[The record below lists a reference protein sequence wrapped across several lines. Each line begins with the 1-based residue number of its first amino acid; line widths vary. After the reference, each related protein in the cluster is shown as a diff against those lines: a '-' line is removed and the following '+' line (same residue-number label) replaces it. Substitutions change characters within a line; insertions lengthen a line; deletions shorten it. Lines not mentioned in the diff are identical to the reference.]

1 MSTNQILVVDDEVGI
16 RELLFE
22 ILRDEGYGVRLAEN
36 AQTARSAR
44 KEMRPDLVLLDIW
57 MPDTDGITLLKEWAG
72 SGLLT
77 MPVVMMSGHG
87 TIDSAVEATR
97 IGAFDFL
104 EKPISLPKLLATV
117 GKALAGGRVLP
128 KTGLSLV
135 NLGRARVIQELR
147 QRLEQVG
154 RLRTPVLLIGEPG
167 CGFEVC
173 ARHLHLPN
181 TPYVAPE
188 ETAWLADN
196 PFEPLNEAR
205 DGMLFLAGDLGASAR
220 PSRRAWPSCSASWRS
235 SMCGSSARPPGP
247 LPAMVED
254 GHFDA
259 DLYHLLSGLTIRVPS
274 LADHPEDIPD
284 IATTMLTQLIDANE
298 VPLRTLTVGAL
309 NVMRNLDWPG
319 NLPVLQNVV
328 KTLALTALANELTG
342 EEVNRV
348 AREFNLGP
356 REQATTEVG
365 VSLDLPLRDARE
377 QFEKQYFLHHI
388 RREEGNMSRV
398 ADRVGLERTHL
409 YRKLKQLGIRPSGK
423 SEDASQLARHHA
435 PQPHRRE
442 PGLDVVGHRHDQHA
456 VVVGRAHR
464 LLAVPRDHVA
474 LPRDHLQAREAPGEP
489 ERRRVGDHGV
499 GHANQLLRC
508 HVALDLALG
517 ALAVGHAQPGAGTAT
532 TSATPRARSCAPSA
546 GRTRPAARS
555 SGSRGRRSRRSR
567 ACACRW
573 HVPCRSR
580 CARARPPRRRSGCP
594 SRAGRRSSPAGL
606 GSSIEWMS
614 SRKSAASTNGRSS
627 RARLNSTLSRGPSSI
642 ARVQT
647 RLKSSSTK
655 RDANGLAV
663 SKRWNAATLAKASV
677 SLPRVGRTPSRSS
690 RSTTIA
696 PQISLPWVSACTMTC
711 GPGLPLSKVW
721 TQSTPVLDW
730 RCGSMSG
737 AFSSTAW
744 GSWLGQCLWAWS
756 WS

>member
-117 GKALAGGRVLP
+117 GKALAGGRILP
-128 KTGLSLV
+128 KTGLALV

-154 RLRTPVLLIGEPG
+154 RLHTPVLLTGEPG

-181 TPYVAPE
+181 TPWSAPE
-188 ETAWLADN
+188 ENDWLATN
-196 PFEPLNEAR
+196 PFEPLNDAR
-205 DGMLFLAGDLGASAR
+205 EGMLFLPEISELSKAEQKGLLQLVGKLEKFNVRLVCAAT
-220 PSRRAWPSCSASWRS
+220 A
-235 SMCGSSARPPGP
+235 P
-247 LPAMVED
+247 LPALVDD

-259 DLYHLLSGLTIRVPS
+259 ALYNQISGLTIRVPS

-284 IATTMLTQLIDANE
+284 IATTLLTQLVDANE
-298 VPLRTLTVGAL
+298 VPLRTITVSAL

-328 KTLALTALANELTG
+328 KTLALTALNAEIG
-342 EEVNRV
+342 AEDVSRV

-356 REQATTEVG
+356 REQPTTEVG

-423 SEDASQLARHHA
+423 SD
-435 PQPHRRE
+435 
-442 PGLDVVGHRHDQHA
+442 D
-456 VVVGRAHR
+456 
-464 LLAVPRDHVA
+464 
-474 LPRDHLQAREAPGEP
+474 
-489 ERRRVGDHGV
+489 
-499 GHANQLLRC
+499 
-508 HVALDLALG
+508 G
-517 ALAVGHAQPGAGTAT
+517 A
-532 TSATPRARSCAPSA
+532 
-546 GRTRPAARS
+546 
-555 SGSRGRRSRRSR
+555 
-567 ACACRW
+567 
-573 HVPCRSR
+573 
-580 CARARPPRRRSGCP
+580 
-594 SRAGRRSSPAGL
+594 
-606 GSSIEWMS
+606 
-614 SRKSAASTNGRSS
+614 
-627 RARLNSTLSRGPSSI
+627 
-642 ARVQT
+642 
-647 RLKSSSTK
+647 
-655 RDANGLAV
+655 
-663 SKRWNAATLAKASV
+663 
-677 SLPRVGRTPSRSS
+677 
-690 RSTTIA
+690 
-696 PQISLPWVSACTMTC
+696 
-711 GPGLPLSKVW
+711 
-721 TQSTPVLDW
+721 
-730 RCGSMSG
+730 
-737 AFSSTAW
+737 
-744 GSWLGQCLWAWS
+744 
-756 WS
+756 

>member
-1 MSTNQILVVDDEVGI
+1 MSANQILVVDDEVGI

-128 KTGLSLV
+128 KTGLALV
-135 NLGRARVIQELR
+135 NLGRARVVQELR
-147 QRLEQVG
+147 QRLEQVH
-154 RLRTPVLLIGEPG
+154 RLHTPLLLIGEPG

-181 TPYVAPE
+181 TPWVAPE
-188 ETAWLADN
+188 DTEWLAAN

-205 DGMLFLAGDLGASAR
+205 EGTLFLSEIAMLSKAEQKGLAQLLGKLDKFNVRLICAAT
-220 PSRRAWPSCSASWRS
+220 
-235 SMCGSSARPPGP
+235 GP

-254 GHFDA
+254 GRFDA
-259 DLYHLLSGLTIRVPS
+259 SLYNQISGLTIRVPS
-274 LADHPEDIPD
+274 IADHPEDIPD
-284 IATTMLTQLIDANE
+284 IAGTMLTQLVDANE

-328 KTLALTALANELTG
+328 KTLALTALSGEITG
-342 EEVNRV
+342 DEVNRV

-423 SEDASQLARHHA
+423 SEDVAS
-435 PQPHRRE
+435 
-442 PGLDVVGHRHDQHA
+442 
-456 VVVGRAHR
+456 
-464 LLAVPRDHVA
+464 
-474 LPRDHLQAREAPGEP
+474 
-489 ERRRVGDHGV
+489 
-499 GHANQLLRC
+499 
-508 HVALDLALG
+508 
-517 ALAVGHAQPGAGTAT
+517 
-532 TSATPRARSCAPSA
+532 
-546 GRTRPAARS
+546 
-555 SGSRGRRSRRSR
+555 
-567 ACACRW
+567 
-573 HVPCRSR
+573 
-580 CARARPPRRRSGCP
+580 
-594 SRAGRRSSPAGL
+594 
-606 GSSIEWMS
+606 
-614 SRKSAASTNGRSS
+614 
-627 RARLNSTLSRGPSSI
+627 
-642 ARVQT
+642 
-647 RLKSSSTK
+647 
-655 RDANGLAV
+655 
-663 SKRWNAATLAKASV
+663 
-677 SLPRVGRTPSRSS
+677 
-690 RSTTIA
+690 
-696 PQISLPWVSACTMTC
+696 
-711 GPGLPLSKVW
+711 
-721 TQSTPVLDW
+721 
-730 RCGSMSG
+730 
-737 AFSSTAW
+737 
-744 GSWLGQCLWAWS
+744 
-756 WS
+756 

>member
-1 MSTNQILVVDDEVGI
+1 MSANQILVVDDEVGI

-128 KTGLSLV
+128 KTGLTLV

-154 RLRTPVLLIGEPG
+154 RLRTPVLFIGEAG
-167 CGFEVC
+167 CGFELC
-173 ARHLHLPN
+173 ARQLHIPN
-181 TPYVAPE
+181 TPWIAPE
-188 ETAWLADN
+188 ETEWLVSN

-205 DGMLFLAGDLGASAR
+205 EGTLFLPEIANLSKAEQKGLAQLIGKLEKFNVRLICAAT
-220 PSRRAWPSCSASWRS
+220 
-235 SMCGSSARPPGP
+235 GP
-247 LPAMVED
+247 LPAMAED
-254 GHFDA
+254 GRFEA
-259 DLYHLLSGLTIRVPS
+259 NLYHQLSGLTIRLPS
-274 LADHPEDIPD
+274 LSDHAEDIPD
-284 IATTMLTQLIDANE
+284 IAMTMLTQLVDANE

-328 KTLALTALANELTG
+328 KTLALTALANDITG
-342 EEVNRV
+342 EDVNRV

-423 SEDASQLARHHA
+423 SEDA
-435 PQPHRRE
+435 
-442 PGLDVVGHRHDQHA
+442 
-456 VVVGRAHR
+456 
-464 LLAVPRDHVA
+464 
-474 LPRDHLQAREAPGEP
+474 
-489 ERRRVGDHGV
+489 
-499 GHANQLLRC
+499 
-508 HVALDLALG
+508 
-517 ALAVGHAQPGAGTAT
+517 AG
-532 TSATPRARSCAPSA
+532 
-546 GRTRPAARS
+546 
-555 SGSRGRRSRRSR
+555 
-567 ACACRW
+567 
-573 HVPCRSR
+573 
-580 CARARPPRRRSGCP
+580 
-594 SRAGRRSSPAGL
+594 
-606 GSSIEWMS
+606 
-614 SRKSAASTNGRSS
+614 
-627 RARLNSTLSRGPSSI
+627 
-642 ARVQT
+642 
-647 RLKSSSTK
+647 
-655 RDANGLAV
+655 
-663 SKRWNAATLAKASV
+663 
-677 SLPRVGRTPSRSS
+677 
-690 RSTTIA
+690 
-696 PQISLPWVSACTMTC
+696 
-711 GPGLPLSKVW
+711 
-721 TQSTPVLDW
+721 
-730 RCGSMSG
+730 
-737 AFSSTAW
+737 
-744 GSWLGQCLWAWS
+744 
-756 WS
+756 

>member
-1 MSTNQILVVDDEVGI
+1 MSANQILVVDDEVGI

-128 KTGLSLV
+128 KTGLTLV

-154 RLRTPVLLIGEPG
+154 RLRTPVLFIGEAG
-167 CGFEVC
+167 CGFELC
-173 ARHLHLPN
+173 ARQLHIPN
-181 TPYVAPE
+181 TPWIAPE
-188 ETAWLADN
+188 ETEWLVSN

-205 DGMLFLAGDLGASAR
+205 EGTLFLPEIANLSKAEQKGLAQLIGKLEKFNVRLICAAT
-220 PSRRAWPSCSASWRS
+220 
-235 SMCGSSARPPGP
+235 GP
-247 LPAMVED
+247 LPAMAED
-254 GHFDA
+254 GRFEA
-259 DLYHLLSGLTIRVPS
+259 NLYHQLSGLTIRLPS
-274 LADHPEDIPD
+274 LSDHAEDIPD
-284 IATTMLTQLIDANE
+284 IAMTMLTQLVDANE

-328 KTLALTALANELTG
+328 KTLALTALANDVTG
-342 EEVNRV
+342 EDVNRV

-409 YRKLKQLGIRPSGK
+409 YRKLKQLGIK
-423 SEDASQLARHHA
+423 LARKN
-435 PQPHRRE
+435 
-442 PGLDVVGHRHDQHA
+442 
-456 VVVGRAHR
+456 
-464 LLAVPRDHVA
+464 
-474 LPRDHLQAREAPGEP
+474 GE
-489 ERRRVGDHGV
+489 
-499 GHANQLLRC
+499 
-508 HVALDLALG
+508 
-517 ALAVGHAQPGAGTAT
+517 
-532 TSATPRARSCAPSA
+532 
-546 GRTRPAARS
+546 
-555 SGSRGRRSRRSR
+555 
-567 ACACRW
+567 
-573 HVPCRSR
+573 
-580 CARARPPRRRSGCP
+580 
-594 SRAGRRSSPAGL
+594 
-606 GSSIEWMS
+606 
-614 SRKSAASTNGRSS
+614 
-627 RARLNSTLSRGPSSI
+627 
-642 ARVQT
+642 
-647 RLKSSSTK
+647 
-655 RDANGLAV
+655 
-663 SKRWNAATLAKASV
+663 
-677 SLPRVGRTPSRSS
+677 
-690 RSTTIA
+690 
-696 PQISLPWVSACTMTC
+696 
-711 GPGLPLSKVW
+711 
-721 TQSTPVLDW
+721 
-730 RCGSMSG
+730 
-737 AFSSTAW
+737 
-744 GSWLGQCLWAWS
+744 
-756 WS
+756 

>member
-1 MSTNQILVVDDEVGI
+1 MSANQILVVDDEVGI

-128 KTGLSLV
+128 KTGLALV

-147 QRLEQVG
+147 QRLEQVS
-154 RLRTPVLLIGEPG
+154 RLHTPVLLIGEPG

-181 TPYVAPE
+181 TPYIAPE

-205 DGMLFLAGDLGASAR
+205 DGMLFLAEISELNKAEQKGLAQLMGKLDKFNVRLICAAT
-220 PSRRAWPSCSASWRS
+220 
-235 SMCGSSARPPGP
+235 GP
-247 LPAMVED
+247 LPALVDD

-259 DLYHLLSGLTIRVPS
+259 NLYNLLSGLTIRVPS

-356 REQATTEVG
+356 REQPTTEVG

-423 SEDASQLARHHA
+423 GED
-435 PQPHRRE
+435 
-442 PGLDVVGHRHDQHA
+442 V
-456 VVVGRAHR
+456 
-464 LLAVPRDHVA
+464 
-474 LPRDHLQAREAPGEP
+474 
-489 ERRRVGDHGV
+489 
-499 GHANQLLRC
+499 
-508 HVALDLALG
+508 
-517 ALAVGHAQPGAGTAT
+517 
-532 TSATPRARSCAPSA
+532 TS
-546 GRTRPAARS
+546 
-555 SGSRGRRSRRSR
+555 
-567 ACACRW
+567 
-573 HVPCRSR
+573 
-580 CARARPPRRRSGCP
+580 
-594 SRAGRRSSPAGL
+594 
-606 GSSIEWMS
+606 
-614 SRKSAASTNGRSS
+614 
-627 RARLNSTLSRGPSSI
+627 
-642 ARVQT
+642 
-647 RLKSSSTK
+647 
-655 RDANGLAV
+655 
-663 SKRWNAATLAKASV
+663 
-677 SLPRVGRTPSRSS
+677 
-690 RSTTIA
+690 
-696 PQISLPWVSACTMTC
+696 
-711 GPGLPLSKVW
+711 
-721 TQSTPVLDW
+721 
-730 RCGSMSG
+730 
-737 AFSSTAW
+737 
-744 GSWLGQCLWAWS
+744 
-756 WS
+756 